1 MNKTL
6 NFKIYFY
13 NGFNKPEI
21 VANSIDE
28 LIKNVT
34 IYDSYTGDKTDEMI
48 EELEAVHWND
58 IGEINEALSYYDML
72 VNPTLEQLV
81 DTSMKWFNTRE
92 FPYHLLE
99 DFGSRGEIY
108 SIVNRTY
115 DDFKAYPGYAGKY
128 IIENYIRHTYYDSVI
143 DIFDTLEA
151 AEAFMND
158 NELWDDAILLGVNH
172 DGRAFYPSF

>member
-6 NFKIYFY
+6 DFKIYFY

-34 IYDSYTGDKTDEMI
+34 IYDNYTGDKTDEMI
-48 EELEAVHWND
+48 EDLEAVYWDD
-58 IGEINEALSYYDML
+58 IDEINEALSYYDML
-72 VNPTLEQLV
+72 ANPTLEQLI
-81 DTSMKWFNTRE
+81 DASLKWFPKKG

-99 DFGSRGEIY
+99 DFGTRGEIY

-115 DDFKAYPGYAGKY
+115 DDFKNYPDYKGKY
-128 IIENYIRHTYYDSVI
+128 IIENWIRHKHFNTVI
-143 DIFDTLEA
+143 DVFDTLDA
-151 AEAFMND
+151 AEDFMNVND
-158 NELWDDAILLGVNH
+158 LWEVMTLLGVGH
-172 DGRAFYPSF
+172 EGRAFYPSF